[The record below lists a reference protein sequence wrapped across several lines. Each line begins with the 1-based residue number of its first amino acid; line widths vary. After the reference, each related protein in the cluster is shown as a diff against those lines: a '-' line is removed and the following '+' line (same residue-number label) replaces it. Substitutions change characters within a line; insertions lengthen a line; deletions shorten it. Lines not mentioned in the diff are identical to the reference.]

1 MTSPLTLLEPLM
13 KTIGISKEF
22 KKSAQKAI
30 LSIILFVFTYIALV
44 VLAIGFTIACGYGG
58 VMLIALRPSFMTLM
72 LGLGC
77 ISIGLL
83 ILFFMVK
90 FVFSKNKTDR
100 SQLIEI
106 KQQDEPRL
114 FAFVQ
119 EIVDETGTDFPK
131 KIYISSEVNASVF
144 YDSSFWSMFLPVK
157 KNLHL
162 GVGLMNSVTVD
173 EFKGIVAHEFGH
185 FSQRSMKVGSYVYN
199 VNYILH
205 NMLYDNASY
214 DTIISKWANISGYF
228 SFAAVIGV
236 KIIEGIQWVL
246 RKVYE
251 VVNIN
256 YLALSREMEFH
267 ADEVAANVA
276 GSQAL
281 ATSLVRLDLAAH
293 SYSNT
298 LDFYGGKIKDNK
310 KPDNIFPQMSYVMAH
325 WGNEFKLP
333 VVNGLPAATL
343 VSKTRFNKSKLGFGD
358 QWSSHPSDKDRIK
371 KLEALNI
378 PAKTTNTSLAVTLFS
393 DAEKAQKA
401 VTERL
406 FLAVI
411 YDGHITPHSFT
422 DFQPEFLENINKS
435 SFHKKYNNYFDDQ
448 MVGVVSFDALP
459 EQQFSEEELFSDES
473 VDLVYQSIGLRN
485 DIETLNQIAAGNYTV
500 KSFDYD
506 NNRHKT
512 SDAANLTGTIEEQL
526 NEVNQKIEENNS
538 KILAHYYAIAKK
550 SGRGEQY
557 IDKYNKYQS
566 YFKDYEPKIEMLK
579 SMFKATAFTQE
590 TCSFEKI
597 KIKVNKLYRKEEDF
611 KQAIKELLN
620 NKEEYETLSEE
631 YRDTFARYTS
641 GSPEYFNVDHYNEAA
656 LQLLF
661 ESLNFYNAA
670 ISNVLFMYKKDFLDF
685 QAALTHTNTFASGHS
700 NSVLN

>member
-1 MTSPLTLLEPLM
+1 M

-22 KKSAQKAI
+22 KRSAQKAI
-30 LSIILFVFTYIALV
+30 LSIVLFIFTYISLV
-44 VLAIGFTIACGYGG
+44 VLAVGLTIACGYGG
-58 VMLIALRPSFMTLM
+58 VMLIALRPSFATLM

-106 KQQDEPRL
+106 KQQDEPQL
-114 FAFVQ
+114 FAFIK

-214 DTIISKWANISGYF
+214 DTIISKWANISSYF
-228 SFAAVIGV
+228 SFAALIGIR
-236 KIIEGIQWVL
+236 IIDGIQWVL

-281 ATSLVRLDLAAH
+281 ATSLVRLDLAGHAYNH
-293 SYSNT
+293 T
-298 LDFYGGKIKDNK
+298 LEFYGQKIADNK
-310 KPDNIFPQMSYVMAH
+310 KPDNIFPQMSHVMIH
-325 WGNEFKLP
+325 WANEFKLP
-333 VVNGLPAATL
+333 TVNGLPQATL
-343 VSKTRFNKSKLGFGD
+343 DSKTRFNKSKLSFGD
-358 QWSSHPSDKDRIK
+358 QWSSHPSDKDRINR
-371 KLEALNI
+371 LESLNI
-378 PAKTTNTSLAVTLFS
+378 PIKNTDTNIATTLFKNNQ
-393 DAEKAQKA
+393 ETQKT
-401 VTERL
+401 VTAKL
-406 FLAVI
+406 FSEVNYAGIIL
-411 YDGHITPHSFT
+411 PHT
-422 DFQPEFLENINKS
+422 INEFQPEFQETINKS

-448 MVGVVSFDALP
+448 MLGKINFDDLTDST
-459 EQQFSEEELFSDES
+459 FSEEELFNDKS
-473 VDLVYQSIGLRN
+473 VDLVYQSIGYKN
-485 DIETLNQIAAGNYTV
+485 DFETLNQIASGTFKV
-500 KSFDYD
+500 KSFDYS
-506 NNRHKT
+506 NIRYKA
-512 SDAANLTGTIEEQL
+512 SDAANLAGNVEEQL
-526 NEVNQKIEENNS
+526 IEINQNIEENNK
-538 KILAHYYAIAKK
+538 KIVTHYYNMAKK
-550 SGRGEQY
+550 NGQLDLY
-557 IDKYNKYQS
+557 INKFNQYQS
-566 YFKDYEPKIEMLK
+566 FESDFEKKAEILK
-579 SMFKATAFTQE
+579 TMYDITSFTQQ
-590 TCSFEKI
+590 TCSFDKI
-597 KIKVNKLYRKEEDF
+597 ELGMKKVYRKEEEF
-611 KQAIKELLN
+611 RIVIKELLE
-620 NKEEYETLSEE
+620 NKKINEIITEECLDIFT
-631 YRDTFARYTS
+631 RYTS
-641 GSPEYFNVDHYNEAA
+641 ENLVYFTGEQYNEGALSLMFGSMNHYNGVINN
-656 LQLLF
+656 
-661 ESLNFYNAA
+661 S
-670 ISNVLFMYKKDFLDF
+670 LFMYKKDFLDF
-685 QAALTHTNTFASGHS
+685 QATLSTTTVATASFSHN
-700 NSVLN
+700 NSILN